1 MKSSLSCSFLFG
13 CLLLLIFLLFTSV
26 HIDLFY
32 EKNYVLTVKY
42 GLITVYKN
50 QDKGYNNKG
59 KAEDTDKVELELK
72 KIKSV
77 ISKAKQILQELN
89 STAKKHFVIK
99 SIAIIYS
106 FGFDDAAITGMF
118 SGVAYAVI
126 YSLMGYVDSNF
137 NLKNKDIQISPDF
150 DNNCQEFEFRCQCKI
165 KLYYLLKSGIKILK
179 IWLN

>member
-1 MKSSLSCSFLFG
+1 MILTIILIS
-13 CLLLLIFLLFTSV
+13 LLLLIFLLFTSV
-26 HIDLFY
+26 HIDLSY
-32 EKNYVLTVKY
+32 EKKYVLTVKY

-50 QDKGYNNKG
+50 QEKGYNDKG
-59 KAEDTDKVELELK
+59 KVENTDKVELELK

-77 ISKAKQILQELN
+77 ITKAKRILQELR

-99 SIAIIYS
+99 SITIKYS

-118 SGVAYAVI
+118 SGVAYSVI

-137 NLKNKDIQISPDF
+137 NLKNKEVLISPDF
-150 DNNCQEFEFRCQCKI
+150 DNNCQKFEFGCQCKI
-165 KLYYLLKSGIKILK
+165 KLYYLLKSGINILK